1 MKKYVRTLF
10 LIMIVLELSGCQNK
24 ASTPNACVPS
34 VMYNGDIYCTTGK
47 QLPGEVA
54 ENAIIGKITSTV
66 SLSQWPE
73 EDGQANFDGLDSPYA
88 ITSDGFVVLL
98 DNEWTLFE
106 TRDTDN

>member
-66 SLSQWPE
+66 SLSQCPE
-73 EDGQANFDGLDSPYA
+73 EEGKANF
-88 ITSDGFVVLL
+88 
-98 DNEWTLFE
+98 
-106 TRDTDN
+106 

>member
-1 MKKYVRTLF
+1 MKKYVGTLL
-10 LIMIVLELSGCQNK
+10 LIMIALGLSGCQNE

-73 EDGQANFDGLDSPYA
+73 EDGQANFDGLDSSYA

-98 DNEWTLFE
+98 DNEWTLFAA
-106 TRDTDN
+106 RDIDN